1 LKNVKEL
8 KKIRNFKEI
17 LRKFKE
23 TEGIVLKKKREF

>member
-17 LRKFKE
+17 LRTFKE